1 MPRAREAS
9 VSRVRRGSA
18 AAAEVS
24 IRGASAVVRVG
35 GGAAKAR
42 GRDGGGVRLPPG
54 PYSVIMADPP
64 WRYSNPR
71 AIVAGGPGATQV
83 DVESQ
88 YGTMPLGEIRA
99 LPVTGLATKDAFL
112 FLWTT
117 NPFLADGSAAS
128 VVSAWGFRPKTV
140 ITWAKTRASDGS
152 PSMSVG
158 HWFRS
163 ASEHIIFAVRG
174 SPRRPAGFPALPTWQ
189 PHGRLGHS
197 VKPDAF
203 YALAERFAG
212 DGRCLEMFARRSPR
226 SRRWDV

>member
-1 MPRAREAS
+1 MRLP
-9 VSRVRRGSA
+9 
-18 AAAEVS
+18 
-24 IRGASAVVRVG
+24 
-35 GGAAKAR
+35 
-42 GRDGGGVRLPPG
+42 LPPG

-88 YGTMPLGEIRA
+88 YRTMPLDEIAA
-99 LPVTGLATKDAFL
+99 LPVASSAARDAFL
-112 FLWTT
+112 FMWAT
-117 NPFLADGSAAS
+117 NPFVADGSAAR
-128 VVSAWGFRPKTV
+128 VVAAWGFRPKTV
-140 ITWAKTRASDGS
+140 ITWAKTRVEGG

-163 ASEHIIFAVRG
+163 ATEHIVFAVRG
-174 SPRRPAGFPALPTWQ
+174 SPRRSAGFPALPTWL

-212 DGRCLEMFARRSPR
+212 DGRCLEMFARVSPRSPR
-226 SRRWDV
+226 WDVWGDQVPTRVGVAA